1 MKLIKIIP
9 CLDVKD
15 GRVVRG
21 VKFAN
26 VRDVCDPVEA
36 AQAYCQEGADELAFL
51 DIMASTE
58 SRKTRLDW
66 VKRVADVVTIPFVVG
81 GGVRNIQ
88 DMKEL
93 FDLGVDK
100 VSINTAAFQNPELV
114 KEAANK
120 FGKKRVI
127 VAIDGRKNPLDSG
140 LPRLE
145 VLIRSG
151 GGGEATGMGIV
162 YWAKRV
168 EKLGAGEILLTSKD
182 ADGTKAGYDL
192 EMTKAVAEAVK
203 IPVTASGGAGKL
215 EHLYEAV
222 TIGKASAV
230 LAASIFHFGE
240 ISIPEAKRYLKEKGI
255 PVKYEGR

>member
-1 MKLIKIIP
+1 MKIVRIIP

-21 VKFAN
+21 VKFTN
-26 VRDVCDPVEA
+26 VRDVCDPVEV

-58 SRKTRLDW
+58 NRGTRLEW
-66 VKRVADVVTIPFVVG
+66 VKKVVDVVTIPLAVG
-81 GGVRNIQ
+81 GGVRNTQ

-100 VSINTAAFQNPELV
+100 VSINTAAFQNPELIN
-114 KEAANK
+114 EASKK
-120 FGKKRVI
+120 FGRNRII
-127 VAIDGRKNPLDSG
+127 VAIDGRRNQPEIR

-151 GGGEATGMGIV
+151 GGGEATGMDIV
-162 YWAKRV
+162 DWARRV

-182 ADGTKAGYDL
+182 ADGTKEGYDL
-192 EMTKAVAEAVK
+192 EMTRAVAKAVT
-203 IPVTASGGAGKL
+203 IPVIASGGAGKL
-215 EHLYEAV
+215 EHLYEV
-222 TIGKASAV
+222 ITIGKAAAV

-240 ISIPEAKRYLKEKGI
+240 ISISQAKKYLAEKGI
-255 PVKYEGR
+255 SVRI